1 MKSRELV
8 EKMLKPA
15 GIVVNG
21 DKPWDI
27 QVHNEKLWDRVLA
40 KGTLGIG
47 EAYMDGWWDCE
58 QIDELVNRMVRVDGE
73 KQISKSFSNTLRVI
87 QSKLLNMQTESRS
100 KKVAREHYD
109 LGNDMYMAFL
119 DPYNQYSCGYFKDTS
134 DLNIA
139 QEQKLDLICRKL
151 KLKLNDKVLDIG
163 CGWGGF
169 AKYASSHYGCHV
181 TGISISDEQ
190 IAYAKEFT
198 KGFPVEIINMDYRKV
213 EGSFDKV
220 VSIGMIEHVGYKNYR
235 KMMEI
240 VKKVLKPEG
249 IFLLH
254 TIGRNESDSI
264 GFDDWL
270 EKYIFPNSMIPSQQQ
285 MAKACEDLF
294 VMEDLHNFGLYYDK
308 TLMAWWK
315 NFDKSWPKFKDK
327 YGERFYRMFRYY
339 ILSCAGTFRG
349 RKTLLWQM
357 VFTHKEEISQ
367 YESVR

>member
-1 MKSRELV
+1 MNSKDLV
-8 EKMLKPA
+8 GKILEPA
-15 GIVVNG
+15 DIVVNG
-21 DKPWDI
+21 DRPWDI
-27 QVHNEKLWDRVLA
+27 QVHNEKLYDRVLA

-47 EAYMDGWWDCE
+47 ESYMDGWWDCGE
-58 QIDELVNRMVRVDGE
+58 IDELVNRMIRVGGD
-73 KQISKSFSNTLRVI
+73 KVVARSFSNALRVI
-87 QSKLLNMQTESRS
+87 KAKLINLQTESGS

-119 DPYNQYSCGYFKDTS
+119 DPYNQYTCGYFKDTE
-134 DLNIA
+134 DLDVA

-151 KLKLNDKVLDIG
+151 KLKSTDKVLDIG

-169 AKYASSHYGCHV
+169 AKYAAEHFGCHV

-198 KGFPVEIINMDYRKV
+198 KGLSVEIINADYREIK
-213 EGSFDKV
+213 GKYDKV
-220 VSIGMIEHVGYKNYR
+220 LICGMIEHVGYKNYR
-235 KMMEI
+235 KIMEI
-240 VKKVLKPEG
+240 IKKVLVPDG

-254 TIGRNESDSI
+254 TIGRNDSKSI
-264 GFDDWL
+264 GFDAWI
-270 EKYIFPNSMIPSQQQ
+270 EKYIFPNSMVPSSQQI
-285 MAKACEDLF
+285 AKASEGLF

-308 TLMAWWK
+308 TLLAWWK
-315 NFDKSWPKFKDK
+315 NFDASWSKFKDK

-357 VFTHKEEISQ
+357 VFTHIEKKTQ